1 MATKNTFVKASISG
15 DYGQDIVAAY
25 LKDKGYFVEE
35 APKKLFYDWD
45 IKGTKGGRTVTIEV
59 KYDSKAY
66 MWAARRGT
74 PEQPNLYIEFRSTT
88 RDCDSGI
95 LKSKA
100 DFYFYILKT
109 GDKDIGF
116 VFDRTQLLQH
126 LQASNYKVVG
136 NGATGDDNAE
146 GWIPPLHELLVAKH
160 GYKATIDL
168 TPYGK

>member
-1 MATKNTFVKASISG
+1 MKRNTFVKASLSG
-15 DYGQDIVAAY
+15 DYGENLVSKY
-25 LKDKGYFVEE
+25 LLDKGFDIEE

-45 IKGTKGGRTVTIEV
+45 VKGIKNDRIVTIEV

-88 RDCDSGI
+88 RNCDSGI

-100 DFYFYILKT
+100 DYYFYILKT
-109 GDKDIGF
+109 DKKDIAF
-116 VFDRTQLLQH
+116 VFDRAKLLKH
-126 LQASNYKVVG
+126 LQTNIYKVVG
-136 NGATGDDNAE
+136 NSATGDDNAQ
-146 GWIPPLHELLVAKH
+146 GWIPPLHELLLSER

-168 TPYGK
+168 TPYV